1 MNETIFMMSE
11 EQTRLCIEVLRD
23 HMDKLIRDHKDKGD
37 WPEVE
42 KKVFSIH
49 GAIYY
54 LSSLIY
60 DPQEDS

>member
-11 EQTRLCIEVLRD
+11 KTTRLCIKVLKA
-23 HMDKLIRDHKDKGD
+23 HMNKLIHDHKDKGD

-42 KKVFSIH
+42 KEVFLAH

-54 LSSLIY
+54 LSSLIHN
-60 DPQEDS
+60 QEEN